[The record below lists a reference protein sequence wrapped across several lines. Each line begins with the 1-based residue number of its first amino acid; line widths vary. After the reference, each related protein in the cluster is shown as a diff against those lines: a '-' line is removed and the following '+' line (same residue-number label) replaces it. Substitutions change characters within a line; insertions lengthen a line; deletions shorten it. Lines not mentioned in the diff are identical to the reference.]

1 MNDLP
6 PRRGKKPVRTLGFAL
21 VWTGILLGMVIFG
34 VLVSQ
39 HLEASFYFGYG
50 VPADQPLRTLRC
62 PVLLTTRESGVI
74 GVALKNPGS
83 QPISPQVRFE
93 VSNHYGIRTLLSK
106 PSIAPGETRPLYWTV
121 TSDDVM
127 FGNFIMVKVYAF
139 SAPSFPSRL
148 AQCGIFVLNL
158 PFTTSR
164 LVAAVMLALCWI
176 CLGSGAWLW
185 VRANRPLDG
194 RVKSGTTG
202 LFVVISM
209 VLVGMVLGALRL
221 WAPGVFLFALTVLLI
236 TVIATYFYQPG

>member
-1 MNDLP
+1 MNDLS
-6 PRRGKKPVRTLGFAL
+6 PRLEKKPVRTLGFVL
-21 VWTGILLGMVIFG
+21 VWIGILLGMVIFG

-74 GVALKNPGS
+74 SVALKNPGS

-106 PSIAPGETRPLYWTV
+106 PSIAPGEIRQLYWAV

-158 PFTTSR
+158 PFTTGKPISI
-164 LVAAVMLALCWI
+164 VMLVLCLG

-185 VRANRPLDG
+185 VRLNRPLEG
-194 RVKSGTTG
+194 RLKSGTAG
-202 LFVVISM
+202 LFILM
-209 VLVGMVLGALRL
+209 VLVMVGIVLGALRL
-221 WAPGVFLFALTVLLI
+221 WAPGVFLFALVVLLI
-236 TVIATYFYQPG
+236 TVIATYFYHPS